1 MKVWEFTGEFF
12 ARTLETLTYDSS
24 PVPTVFRPS
33 DRVQKKMENYAE
45 IFGNVMRRKLTILQK
60 RHQIM
65 WKFLK

>member
-1 MKVWEFTGEFF
+1 MSEKKKSKCQASEMFKVQY
-12 ARTLETLTYDSS
+12 ETLN
-24 PVPTVFRPS
+24 RPS

-65 WKFLK
+65 GKFLK